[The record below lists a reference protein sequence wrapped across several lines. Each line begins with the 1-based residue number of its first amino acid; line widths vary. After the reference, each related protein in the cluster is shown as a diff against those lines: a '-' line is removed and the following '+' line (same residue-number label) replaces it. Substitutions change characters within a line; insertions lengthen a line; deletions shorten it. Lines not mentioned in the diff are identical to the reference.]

1 MQVLFDRI
9 YLKYERF
16 RNSMD
21 IRENSLDYL
30 SKVGKTLKPFYD
42 FETKV
47 YGFQNEG
54 KRAKIGFI
62 IIGIIFIFWGVLVGS
77 VGVFVAYTE
86 QVTTQNVLSR
96 YIVAILPI
104 LFFCGI
110 GSFFLIQ
117 FFKGIK
123 KYDTLQKKNKELQ
136 LLREQDSLKL
146 KPYIQSYK
154 KYEAEI
160 PIEFYNYRDVASLY
174 NLIKTQ
180 QADNLKEAFQ
190 ILRTRK
196 FHQEQQQKLNSIQ
209 QQQNIIQR
217 KQNLALVSQLLMSN
231 KQNTMQKDINKLKK
245 R

>member
-1 MQVLFDRI
+1 MV
-9 YLKYERF
+9 
-16 RNSMD
+16 
-21 IRENSLDYL
+21 YL
-30 SKVGKTLKPFYD
+30 SKIGKTLKPFYD

-54 KRAKIGFI
+54 KRIKIGFLI
-62 IIGIIFIFWGVLVGS
+62 VGIILIVWGILVGS
-77 VGVFVAYTE
+77 VGFFVAYTE
-86 QVTTQNVLSR
+86 QATTQNVLSR
-96 YIVAILPI
+96 YVAAILPI

-110 GSFFLIQ
+110 GLFFLIQ
-117 FFKGIK
+117 FIKGIK
-123 KYDTLQKKNKELQ
+123 NYDNLQKKNKELQ
-136 LLREQDSLKL
+136 FLRQQDSLKL
-146 KPYIQSYK
+146 KPYIQNYK
-154 KYEAEI
+154 KYEAEF
-160 PIEFYNYRDVASLY
+160 PIEFYNYKDVSILY

-190 ILRTRK
+190 VLRNRR
-196 FHQEQQQKLNSIQ
+196 FQQEQQQKLNSIQ

>member
-1 MQVLFDRI
+1 MQILFGRI

-16 RNSMD
+16 GNNID
-21 IRENSLDYL
+21 TRESSLVYL
-30 SKVGKTLKPFYD
+30 SKIGKTLKPFYD

-54 KRAKIGFI
+54 KRIKIGFLI
-62 IIGIIFIFWGVLVGS
+62 VGIILIVWGILVGS
-77 VGVFVAYTE
+77 VGFFVAYTE
-86 QVTTQNVLSR
+86 QATTQNVLSR
-96 YIVAILPI
+96 YVAAILPI

-110 GSFFLIQ
+110 GLFFLIQ
-117 FFKGIK
+117 FIKGIK
-123 KYDTLQKKNKELQ
+123 NYDNLQKKNKELQ
-136 LLREQDSLKL
+136 FLRQQDSLKL
-146 KPYIQSYK
+146 KPYIQNYK
-154 KYEAEI
+154 KYEAEF
-160 PIEFYNYRDVASLY
+160 PIEFYNYKDVSILY

-190 ILRTRK
+190 VLRNRR
-196 FHQEQQQKLNSIQ
+196 FQQEQQQKLNSIQ

>member
-1 MQVLFDRI
+1 MQILFGRI

-16 RNSMD
+16 GNSMD
-21 IRENSLDYL
+21 TRESSLVYL
-30 SKVGKTLKPFYD
+30 SKIGKTLKPFYD

-54 KRAKIGFI
+54 NRIKIGFLI
-62 IIGIIFIFWGVLVGS
+62 FGIIFIVWGILVGS
-77 VGVFVAYTE
+77 VGFFVAYTE
-86 QVTTQNVLSR
+86 QATTPNVLSR
-96 YIVAILPI
+96 YVVAILPI

-110 GSFFLIQ
+110 GLCFLIQ
-117 FFKGIK
+117 FNKGIK
-123 KYDTLQKKNKELQ
+123 NYDNLQKKNKELQ
-136 LLREQDSLKL
+136 FLREQDSLKL
-146 KPYIQSYK
+146 KPYIQNYK
-154 KYEAEI
+154 KYEAEF
-160 PIEFYNYRDVASLY
+160 PIEYYNYKDVSSLY

-190 ILRTRK
+190 VLRNRK
-196 FHQEQQQKLNSIQ
+196 FQQEQQQKLNSIQ

>member
-1 MQVLFDRI
+1 MGL
-9 YLKYERF
+9 
-16 RNSMD
+16 
-21 IRENSLDYL
+21 
-30 SKVGKTLKPFYD
+30 
-42 FETKV
+42 
-47 YGFQNEG
+47 
-54 KRAKIGFI
+54 
-62 IIGIIFIFWGVLVGS
+62 
-77 VGVFVAYTE
+77 FVAYTE
-86 QVTTQNVLSR
+86 QATTQNVLSR
-96 YIVAILPI
+96 YVVAILPI

-110 GSFFLIQ
+110 GLFFLIQ

-123 KYDTLQKKNKELQ
+123 KYDNLQKKNKELQ
-136 LLREQDSLKL
+136 LLMEQDSLKL

-154 KYEAEI
+154 KYEAEF

-190 ILRTRK
+190 VLRNTK
-196 FHQEQQQKLNSIQ
+196 FQQEHQQRLNNIQ